1 MGLLKQ
7 LNYDKGVFMYWVLN
21 NNTQVYII
29 I

>member
-7 LNYDKGVFMYWVLN
+7 LNYDKGVFMHWALN